1 MAKKRVAL
9 VVVSYKKVYERS
21 KITQAIPIL
30 PSLGLATVA
39 GSIREL
45 GDGYDVRIVDLNVE
59 NNENQILES
68 TFADYQPDMVG
79 VSFTIQNTNRADE
92 ISRMA
97 KEYNEDTITVAGGP
111 HVSLLENGIRT
122 VQTSSFDIAVV
133 GEADLTIQDIL
144 KHEHNLANVPGIVFK
159 NNGNAIANQPR
170 APIEDLDTLPMPA
183 WHLFKLE
190 RYKMPKLLCKKPR
203 VAPIETSRG
212 CPFRCNFCSRNVFG
226 MRYKYKSPKR
236 VVKEFQYMKEC
247 GFEEVHVMDD
257 MFTLLRPRAQKIC
270 EMLAEEKNDIYINI
284 MNGIRV
290 NSVDMKM
297 LQTMKAAN
305 VYRASFGAESGN
317 QKVLDDIQKGIKV
330 EDIPHC
336 FKMCREVGIESLGY
350 FMLGFPADTEESMQD
365 TIDIAKKADPDIAKV
380 DICTPM
386 PGTLLF
392 DRYQK
397 MGGVLKVTDWSN
409 FIYHDPREV
418 YNHPTL
424 SWDTIYKYYHKFY
437 RQFYFRPKYITR
449 RFVKGIREGTL
460 MTDISAFFKTPWF
473 SSNLPDNSSRTV
485 QHEEQNT
492 C

>member
-1 MAKKRVAL
+1 MVKKKVAL
-9 VVVSYKKVYERS
+9 VVASYKEVYKKS
-21 KITQAIPIL
+21 KITQAVPML

-39 GSIREL
+39 GSILEL
-45 GDGYDVRIVDLNVE
+45 GSDYDVRIIDLNVE
-59 NNENQILES
+59 HDENRILQD
-68 TFADYQPDMVG
+68 TFSDFQPDMTG

-97 KEYNEDTITVAGGP
+97 KEYSKNAVTIAGGP
-111 HVSLLENGIRT
+111 HVSFLENGIKT

-144 KHEHNLANVPGIVFK
+144 KHDLANVPGIVFK
-159 NNGNAIANQPR
+159 KNGKAIANTPR
-170 APIEDLDTLPMPA
+170 EPIPDLDALPMPA
-183 WHLFKLE
+183 WHLFKLD
-190 RYKMPKLLCKKPR
+190 RYKMPKLLCKKSR

-226 MRYKYKSPKR
+226 MRYKYKSPDR
-236 VVKEFQYMKEC
+236 VLKEFQYIKEC

-270 EMLAEEKNDIYINI
+270 ERLAEEKNDVYINI

-290 NSVDMKM
+290 NSVDRKM
-297 LQTMKAAN
+297 IETMKAAN

-330 EDIPHC
+330 EDIPNC
-336 FKMCREVGIESLGY
+336 FKMCREVGIETLGY
-350 FMLGFPADTEESMQD
+350 FMLGFPADTEETMQD
-365 TIDIAKKADPDIAKV
+365 TIDLAKKADPDIAKV
-380 DICTPM
+380 DICTPI
-386 PGTLLF
+386 PGTVLF
-392 DRYQK
+392 DRYAK
-397 MGGVLKVTDWSN
+397 MNGVLKVTDWSN

-424 SWDTIYKYYHKFY
+424 KWETIYKYYHKFY
-437 RQFYFRPKYITR
+437 REFYFRPKYIAR
-449 RFVKGIREGTL
+449 RLVKGIREGTL
-460 MTDISAFFKTPWF
+460 MTDVNAFVKTPWF
-473 SSNLPDNSSRTV
+473 TKSEEMPRTV
-485 QHEEQNT
+485 QHEEVEA